1 MFRIFAWFRVDS
13 FVVIQPLADMM
24 RGSLFAMAFARKS
37 SSSGTS
43 SGSMSNVHVI
53 LGTDDAKVKEAAMK
67 VVQKFT
73 SPDSGDFGN
82 DVIDGTAENS
92 EHAGQICNNI
102 IQALQTI
109 PFFGGG
115 KVVWLKGANFLGD
128 TVVGRAEASVT
139 GFENILDVLEQGL
152 PLEVHCGLSTGG
164 IDKRRNTYKRITKLA
179 NTQTHDKPDTSRA
192 GWEGA
197 VLMQAQAKASEL
209 GITFE
214 SGALELVVQMA
225 GDDTRQLEN
234 ELDKI
239 DLYLGERRRA
249 GLITVRNLVAV
260 SRAGVVWEI
269 GNSIGARD
277 LKRALEL
284 LGVLMYQG
292 QNAIGILL
300 GAIVPKVRSL
310 LLVKDL
316 LSRHKLNRSSYSN
329 FSVSLEALP
338 TSATAHLP
346 RKKDGSGFNV
356 YPLFLSIDEAARF
369 KLSELQTALAACLE
383 ANARL
388 VTTQLDDKLVLERLL
403 IGLLS
408 PQ

>member
-1 MFRIFAWFRVDS
+1 
-13 FVVIQPLADMM
+13 
-24 RGSLFAMAFARKS
+24 MAYARKS
-37 SSSGTS
+37 ASSSGTS
-43 SGSMSNVHVI
+43 SGSVPNVHAI

-73 SPDSGDFGN
+73 APDAGDFGN

-92 EHAGQICNNI
+92 EHAGQICNNV
-102 IQALQTI
+102 IQALQTL
-109 PFFGGG
+109 PFVGGG

-152 PLEVHCGLSTGG
+152 PLEVHFVLSTSG
-164 IDKRRNTYKRITKLA
+164 IDKRRTAYKRITKLA

-197 VLMQAQAKASEL
+197 VLVQAQAKAREL

-214 SGALELVVQMA
+214 SGALELIVQMA

-234 ELDKI
+234 ELEKI

-249 GLITVRNLVAV
+249 GLLTVRNLVAV

-269 GNSIGARD
+269 GNAIGARD

-316 LSRHKLNRSSYSN
+316 LSRHKLNRSSYSG

-369 KLSELQTALAACLE
+369 KLAELHDALAACLE

-403 IGLLS
+403 IGMLS
-408 PQ
+408 PANRS

>member
-1 MFRIFAWFRVDS
+1 
-13 FVVIQPLADMM
+13 
-24 RGSLFAMAFARKS
+24 MAFARKS

-92 EHAGQICNNI
+92 EHAGQICNNV

-152 PLEVHCGLSTGG
+152 PLEVHFVLSTGG

-179 NTQTHDKPDTSRA
+179 NMQTHDKPDTSRA

-197 VLMQAQAKASEL
+197 VLMQAQAKAREL

-369 KLSELQTALAACLE
+369 KLSELHTALAACLE

>member
-1 MFRIFAWFRVDS
+1 
-13 FVVIQPLADMM
+13 MM
-24 RGSLFAMAFARKS
+24 SGSLFAMAFARKS

-43 SGSMSNVHVI
+43 SGSVPNVHAI

-92 EHAGQICNNI
+92 EHAGQICNNV

-152 PLEVHCGLSTGG
+152 PLEVHFVLSTSG
-164 IDKRRNTYKRITKLA
+164 IDKRRTAYKRITKLA

-197 VLMQAQAKASEL
+197 VLVQAQTKARAL

-269 GNSIGARD
+269 GNAIGARD

-316 LSRHKLNRSSYSN
+316 LSRHKLNRSSYSG

-338 TSATAHLP
+338 SSATAHLP

-356 YPLFLSIDEAARF
+356 YPLFLSIDEAARY
-369 KLSELQTALAACLE
+369 KLAELHDALAACLE

-403 IGLLS
+403 IGMLS
-408 PQ
+408 PAGRS

>member
-1 MFRIFAWFRVDS
+1 
-13 FVVIQPLADMM
+13 
-24 RGSLFAMAFARKS
+24 MAFARKS

-152 PLEVHCGLSTGG
+152 PLEVHFVLSTGG

-179 NTQTHDKPDTSRA
+179 NMQTHDKPDTSRA

-197 VLMQAQAKASEL
+197 VLMQAQAKAREL

-316 LSRHKLNRSSYSN
+316 LARHKLNRSSYSN

-369 KLSELQTALAACLE
+369 KLSELHTALAACLE

>member
-1 MFRIFAWFRVDS
+1 
-13 FVVIQPLADMM
+13 
-24 RGSLFAMAFARKS
+24 
-37 SSSGTS
+37 
-43 SGSMSNVHVI
+43 
-53 LGTDDAKVKEAAMK
+53 
-67 VVQKFT
+67 
-73 SPDSGDFGN
+73 
-82 DVIDGTAENS
+82 
-92 EHAGQICNNI
+92 
-102 IQALQTI
+102 
-109 PFFGGG
+109 
-115 KVVWLKGANFLGD
+115 
-128 TVVGRAEASVT
+128 
-139 GFENILDVLEQGL
+139 
-152 PLEVHCGLSTGG
+152 
-164 IDKRRNTYKRITKLA
+164 
-179 NTQTHDKPDTSRA
+179 
-192 GWEGA
+192 
-197 VLMQAQAKASEL
+197 
-209 GITFE
+209 
-214 SGALELVVQMA
+214 
-225 GDDTRQLEN
+225 
-234 ELDKI
+234 
-239 DLYLGERRRA
+239 
-249 GLITVRNLVAV
+249 
-260 SRAGVVWEI
+260 
-269 GNSIGARD
+269 

-316 LSRHKLNRSSYSN
+316 LARHKLNRSSYSN

-369 KLSELQTALAACLE
+369 KLSELHTALAACLE

>member
-1 MFRIFAWFRVDS
+1 MS
-13 FVVIQPLADMM
+13 
-24 RGSLFAMAFARKS
+24 GSLFAMAFARKS

-43 SGSMSNVHVI
+43 SGSVPNVHAI

-92 EHAGQICNNI
+92 EHAGQICNNV

-152 PLEVHCGLSTGG
+152 PLEVHFVLSTSG

-197 VLMQAQAKASEL
+197 VLMQAQAKAREL

-214 SGALELVVQMA
+214 SGALELIVQMA

-269 GNSIGARD
+269 GNAIGARD

-316 LSRHKLNRSSYSN
+316 LSRHKLNRSSYSG

-338 TSATAHLP
+338 SSATAHLP

-369 KLSELQTALAACLE
+369 KLAELHEALAACLE

-403 IGLLS
+403 IGMLS
-408 PQ
+408 PSGRA

>member
-1 MFRIFAWFRVDS
+1 
-13 FVVIQPLADMM
+13 
-24 RGSLFAMAFARKS
+24 
-37 SSSGTS
+37 
-43 SGSMSNVHVI
+43 MSNVHVI

-92 EHAGQICNNI
+92 EHAGQICNNV

-152 PLEVHCGLSTGG
+152 PLEVHFVLSTGG

-179 NTQTHDKPDTSRA
+179 NMQTHDKPDTSRA

-197 VLMQAQAKASEL
+197 VLMQAQAKAREL

-369 KLSELQTALAACLE
+369 KLSELHTALAACLE

>member
-1 MFRIFAWFRVDS
+1 
-13 FVVIQPLADMM
+13 MM
-24 RGSLFAMAFARKS
+24 SGSLFAMAFARKS

-43 SGSMSNVHVI
+43 SGSVPNVHAI

-92 EHAGQICNNI
+92 EHAGQICNNV

-152 PLEVHCGLSTGG
+152 PLEVHFVLSTSG

-197 VLMQAQAKASEL
+197 VLMQAQAKAREL

-214 SGALELVVQMA
+214 SGALELVVQRA

-292 QNAIGILL
+292 QSAIGILL

-369 KLSELQTALAACLE
+369 KLAELHAALAACLE

>member
-92 EHAGQICNNI
+92 EHAGKICNNV

-152 PLEVHCGLSTGG
+152 PLEVHFVLSTGG

-179 NTQTHDKPDTSRA
+179 NMQTHDKPDTSRA

-197 VLMQAQAKASEL
+197 VLMQAQAKAREL

-316 LSRHKLNRSSYSN
+316 LARHKLNRSSYSN

-369 KLSELQTALAACLE
+369 KLSELHTALAACLE

>member
-92 EHAGQICNNI
+92 EHARQICNNV

-115 KVVWLKGANFLGD
+115 KVIWLKGANFLGD

-139 GFENILDVLEQGL
+139 GFENIIDVLEQGL
-152 PLEVHCGLSTGG
+152 PLEVHFVLSTSG

-197 VLMQAQAKASEL
+197 VLMQAQAKAREL

-369 KLSELQTALAACLE
+369 KLSELHAALAACLE

>member
-1 MFRIFAWFRVDS
+1 
-13 FVVIQPLADMM
+13 
-24 RGSLFAMAFARKS
+24 MAFARKS

-92 EHAGQICNNI
+92 EHAGKICNNV

-152 PLEVHCGLSTGG
+152 PLEVHFVLSTGG

-179 NTQTHDKPDTSRA
+179 NMQTHDKPDTSRA

-197 VLMQAQAKASEL
+197 VLMQAQAKAREL

-316 LSRHKLNRSSYSN
+316 LARHKLNRSSYSN

-369 KLSELQTALAACLE
+369 KLSELHTALAACLE